1 MVKYKTSDS
10 VCFIGYALLLAI
22 CSSVLY
28 LSGFGNDKFVFF
40 RATAIVTI
48 TELVVFIYINC
59 KRGNLISFQT
69 LFAAFLFVF
78 NFGQVIILA
87 FFSNIYERII
97 EYNVIELV
105 TFTQYRHALQLI
117 NLSFSLICLGMLFP
131 HKEKIVKDNA
141 FDENEVQI
149 RMHKFAIYILIL
161 TFPLKIIIDVW
172 QLYIAATSGAVAAR
186 EALSSVPDA
195 IVTFGNLS
203 IIGFVLLLWAEKN
216 KVKRLKLLSFELLYF
231 CLTMLSGRRSET
243 AVTLC
248 VIFIFYLIITIK
260 KVKVKSVVVI
270 FALGYLFATILYTI
284 VYMRVNH
291 GNSMSIG
298 VFFSSFLHCLT
309 NENILLEVLREY
321 GNTGYTA
328 IMVIE
333 NWLPKFGPVMGKS
346 YYLGIFPVFIN
357 IGGIAGDL
365 TTQSRF
371 TLQLVES
378 EVLDHRYTNIGG
390 SLIGELFFNFG
401 IVGGVLASFICGL
414 IIGKIFRKTMD
425 YFRTA
430 DFVKLSVCIIPII
443 AIIYSVR
450 SEFYYM
456 IRDVVWGYIFSILLA
471 NILFKKTKVSPKEG

>member
-1 MVKYKTSDS
+1 MVKYKTNDS
-10 VCFIGYALLLAI
+10 VCFIGYAILLSI
-22 CSSVLY
+22 CSLVLY
-28 LSGFGNDKFVFF
+28 FSGFGNDKFIFF

-48 TELVVFIYINC
+48 TELIVFLYINW
-59 KRGNLISFQT
+59 KRKNLICFQT
-69 LFAAFLFVF
+69 LLATFLFVF

-105 TFTQYRHALQLI
+105 TFNQYTHALQLI

-131 HKEKIVKDNA
+131 HKEKFVKDNA
-141 FDENEVQI
+141 FDENEV
-149 RMHKFAIYILIL
+149 RLAMRKYAIYILIF
-161 TFPLKIIIDVW
+161 TFPFKIIIDVW
-172 QLYIAATSGAVAAR
+172 QLYIAVTSGAVAAR
-186 EALSSVPDA
+186 EALSSIPDV

-203 IIGFVLLLWAEKN
+203 IIGFVLLLWAERN
-216 KVKRLKLLSFELLYF
+216 KSKRFKLLLIELLYF
-231 CLTMLSGRRSET
+231 SLTMLTGRRSET

-248 VIFIFYLIITIK
+248 VIFIFYLIIIK
-260 KVKVKSVVVI
+260 KRVKVRTIIVI
-270 FALGYLFATILYTI
+270 LALGYLFATILYTI

-291 GNSMSIG
+291 GDSMTIG

-309 NENILLEVLREY
+309 HEKILLEVLREY

-333 NWLPKFGPVMGKS
+333 NWLPKFGPVIGKS

-357 IGGIAGDL
+357 IGGFAGDL

-378 EVLDHRYTNIGG
+378 GVLDYRYTNIGG

-401 IVGGVLASFICGL
+401 IIGGVFASFICGL
-414 IIGKIFRKTMD
+414 VIGKIFHKTMD
-425 YFRTA
+425 YIRA
-430 DFVKLSVCIIPII
+430 ANFVKLSVCIIPII
-443 AIIYSVR
+443 AILYSVR

-456 IRDVVWGYIFSILLA
+456 IRDVVWGYIFSVLLA
-471 NILFKKTKVSPKEG
+471 NLLFKKTKVSLQKR